1 MNNNQ
6 LQSVRINYPETHDTE
21 FELTINNIPNSPFQ
35 LKVWFYNILSIE
47 EIIK

>member
-6 LQSVRINYPETHDTE
+6 LKSIGINYPETYGTE
-21 FELTINNIPNSPFQ
+21 FKLTINNIPNSPFQ